1 VSKLAN
7 MLRMLLLLQRSD
19 ILQIKELSEELEV
32 TPRQIRR
39 YKDELEQAGYYIES
53 IPGKYGG
60 YYVNEKQLTIT
71 MKPKILPE
79 ENVLIEIF
87 QDESLEQ
94 LKDIMAMINVYH
106 KDKKVRYFIKST
118 LKREDI
124 KNYLIIQN
132 AMINQRSLDIE
143 YALKSHQIIIR
154 SVNPYFTFRKYGI
167 DYLGAYEHQNSKFIY
182 LRLSRMVN
190 IKESQE
196 KFIKDQK
203 RYDYEQRIVKEN
215 AGIFYSEHMTKII
228 IKAQPK
234 IKMIIDDLFEGDI
247 LYKDTPEGEMI
258 IEIQAGRIEEM
269 VHRILSLG
277 SQVEVLEPLEL
288 RNMVNSE
295 IRRAYKI
302 YEGENT

>member
-1 VSKLAN
+1 
-7 MLRMLLLLQRSD
+7 MLLLLQRSD

-132 AMINQRSLDIE
+132 AMINQRS
-143 YALKSHQIIIR
+143 
-154 SVNPYFTFRKYGI
+154 YFTFRKYGI